1 MIHLSLTKERKYI
14 LIGGVILLFLGLVYR
29 ALPLFQGIYD
39 GGAQIAAKEKQ
50 LAKYQRVI
58 EEGEG
63 LKARLAALTS
73 ALERGESGF
82 LTGKTPSLA
91 AVDMQN
97 ILNVITS
104 KSGVEIR
111 SMRVLKAAKQNDTK
125 YLSIPARFS
134 IVSTTRQLKEILYGI
149 ETSGKYLMISE
160 IGITAPRRK
169 GREQLGV
176 DMTVA
181 GFMKESES

>member
-1 MIHLSLTKERKYI
+1 MIKISLTRERKYI
-14 LIGGVILLFLGLVYR
+14 LIGGAILLFFGLMYR

-39 GGAQIAAKEKQ
+39 GGAQITAKEKQ
-50 LAKYQRVI
+50 LAKYQRAI
-58 EEGEG
+58 EEGGKLE
-63 LKARLAALTS
+63 KRLAALTS
-73 ALERGESGF
+73 ALKRGESGF

-104 KSGVEIR
+104 KSGVEIK
-111 SMRVLKAAKQNDTK
+111 SMRVLKAAKQDDTK
-125 YLSIPARFS
+125 YLSIPVKFS
-134 IVSTTRQLKEILYGI
+134 IVPTVRQMKEILYGI
-149 ETSGKYLMISE
+149 ETSGKYLTVRKIR
-160 IGITAPRRK
+160 ITVPRRK
-169 GREQLGV
+169 GREQLKV